1 MYVHIKDAISP
12 AKLPP
17 LVLSVHVV
25 QYLLWF
31 CIALCYN
38 IPKPPVLGNDG
49 LPICDHL
56 KEIKNKIVHKRFLDH
71 PVGVVFLK
79 SSFQLSQVKGYC
91 FKSRGIYVTE
101 SKMVRAKWTMSHREL
116 KTTDTKESSR
126 ERKNLQSCCLEL
138 LLHCQ
143 IIPCC

>member
-71 PVGVVFLK
+71 PVGIAFFLIFF
-79 SSFQLSQVKGYC
+79 SAEPGERLLFQEPWYFC
-91 FKSRGIYVTE
+91 YWE
-101 SKMVRAKWTMSHREL
+101 
-116 KTTDTKESSR
+116 
-126 ERKNLQSCCLEL
+126 
-138 LLHCQ
+138 
-143 IIPCC
+143 